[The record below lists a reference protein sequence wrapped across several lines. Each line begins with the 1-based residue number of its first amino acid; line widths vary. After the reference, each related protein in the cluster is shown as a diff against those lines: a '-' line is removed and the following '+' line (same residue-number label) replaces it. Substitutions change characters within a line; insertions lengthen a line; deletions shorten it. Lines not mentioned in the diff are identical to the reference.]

1 MRRREA
7 APGWRGGLLAG
18 AAIAGGIVL
27 TGLGAAALRRRI
39 GPGTAPRGPGV
50 ADQRAR
56 VEPRRAQRINGL
68 TVPRSRVS
76 PVRLQRGLAALQLV
90 ARGGMRY
97 AGSAPRLFTAAG
109 EHPPHLRP
117 HPPLH
122 TA

>member
-1 MRRREA
+1 MRRRQA
-7 APGWRGGLLAG
+7 ATGWRGRLLAG

-56 VEPRRAQRINGL
+56 VEPQRAQRINGL

-97 AGSAPRLFTAAG
+97 AGSAPRLFAAAG
-109 EHPPHLRP
+109 EQRQQLR
-117 HPPLH
+117 HDL
-122 TA
+122 AL